1 MTCTFPRK
9 LAALR
14 AHQSQTGH
22 RDDLE
27 DMLRQRLAAT
37 AERPGLPAG
46 RLAEAFQVLE
56 TA

>member
-1 MTCTFPRK
+1 MTDTFPRK

-14 AHQSQTGH
+14 AHDSQT
-22 RDDLE
+22 RQLTDLNAR
-27 DMLRQRLAAT
+27 LRERLAAS
-37 AERPGLPAG
+37 AGRAGLGDG